1 MKLTPLIAITTQST
15 LHHTTSSV
23 VCRLVT
29 PHTVL
34 LLLLLL
40 LLAVA
45 STEKRAGRI
54 FEEGLLLQQGEGR
67 GGERWQRGVDGA
79 AVSGRGRGQGRETL
93 LLSSCRSLRGEKI
106 CGEMGGEAGRGDPP
120 VFSPVS
126 RDG

>member
-40 LLAVA
+40 LAVA

-67 GGERWQRGVDGA
+67 GGRGGKEVLT
-79 AVSGRGRGQGRETL
+79 GQ
-93 LLSSCRSLRGEKI
+93 
-106 CGEMGGEAGRGDPP
+106 P
-120 VFSPVS
+120 
-126 RDG
+126 